1 MVRNHLRCSAAHSA
15 SRRHSVGL
23 AGTVCNRI
31 PPVVPPDEQS
41 PTCRSAIGRA
51 TLYPAD
57 EGSRGAW
64 PPGAGNLRLR
74 LMDSSVDAMT
84 PLIDPTNDT
93 AAEADAV
100 QLACIRRMS
109 PGERLQAG
117 CRMSQR
123 GRRLAFDAIRVRCP
137 NADDMEIRLRFIELA
152 YGADLAADVRRWLPD
167 RAI

>member
-1 MVRNHLRCSAAHSA
+1 
-15 SRRHSVGL
+15 
-23 AGTVCNRI
+23 
-31 PPVVPPDEQS
+31 
-41 PTCRSAIGRA
+41 
-51 TLYPAD
+51 
-57 EGSRGAW
+57 
-64 PPGAGNLRLR
+64 
-74 LMDSSVDAMT
+74 MDTSVDAMT

-152 YGADLAADVRRWLPD
+152 YGADLAADVRRWLLD
-167 RAI
+167 RAIPRGIRR